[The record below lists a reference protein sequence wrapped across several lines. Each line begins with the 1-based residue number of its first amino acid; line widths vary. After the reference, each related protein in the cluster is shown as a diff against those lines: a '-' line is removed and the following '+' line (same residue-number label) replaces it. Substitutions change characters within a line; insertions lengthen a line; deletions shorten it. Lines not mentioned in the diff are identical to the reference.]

1 MTAAELM
8 TRPADE
14 LAALVR
20 AGELSASEL
29 VDASL
34 ERIAALQPQVNAFVD
49 VDEDGAR
56 AVAAAIAP
64 GDERPFAGVP
74 IAIKNNRAVTG
85 MRLTTGAA
93 LSGDHRPQ
101 RDHNVT
107 RRLRAAG
114 FVVIGTTTLPEWGIL
129 PVTEGRCFGP
139 TRNPWDL
146 GRTPGGSSGGSA
158 AAVAAAMVPLA
169 HGNDGGG
176 SLRIPAACC
185 GLVGLKPQR
194 GRISLAPDV
203 GEQFLVVDGVLTRT
217 VRETAQLL
225 DVLAG
230 PEVGDSSWAAA
241 PPEPF
246 AATAARGLRSRPP
259 RLRIGVTT
267 LMPLLEADL
276 HPNCAQAAHDAA
288 ALLERVG
295 HDVEEVTPPWRA
307 PGLLDLFTHAFG
319 PAVCS
324 SMAAAGTRLGRAP
337 REEDM
342 EPLSWAVWTR
352 CNEIT
357 AVQAA
362 VAGYRLQALGR
373 AITTW
378 AAPYDALLTPALA
391 QPPLPIGA
399 LDPCGPDPLDT
410 FERSGHFTPYTA
422 ISNIT
427 GSPAISLPLYTHDDG
442 LPLAIQLI
450 GRPAQE
456 GALLAL
462 AAQLETA
469 LPWSDRRAGLV
480 GA

>member
-8 TRPADE
+8 MRPADE

-56 AVAAAIAP
+56 AAAAAIAP

-85 MRLTTGAA
+85 LRLTTGAA
-93 LSGDHRPQ
+93 LSGDYRPQ

-114 FVVIGTTTLPEWGIL
+114 SSSSARR
-129 PVTEGRCFGP
+129 RCP
-139 TRNPWDL
+139 
-146 GRTPGGSSGGSA
+146 SGASCPSPRA
-158 AAVAAAMVPLA
+158 AASGPRATRGISGARPAAPRAARRPRSPPAMVPLA

-230 PEVGDSSWAAA
+230 PEVGDSSWAPP

-246 AATAARGLRSRPP
+246 AAAAARDRSRA

-276 HPNCAQAAHDAA
+276 HPDCARAAHDAA
-288 ALLERVG
+288 ALLERARPRRRG
-295 HDVEEVTPPWRA
+295 
-307 PGLLDLFTHAFG
+307 GL
-319 PAVCS
+319 
-324 SMAAAGTRLGRAP
+324 
-337 REEDM
+337 
-342 EPLSWAVWTR
+342 
-352 CNEIT
+352 
-357 AVQAA
+357 AA
-362 VAGYRLQALGR
+362 VAR
-373 AITTW
+373 AR
-378 AAPYDALLTPALA
+378 AARPVHARVRAR
-391 QPPLPIGA
+391 
-399 LDPCGPDPLDT
+399 
-410 FERSGHFTPYTA
+410 RSA
-422 ISNIT
+422 
-427 GSPAISLPLYTHDDG
+427 
-442 LPLAIQLI
+442 
-450 GRPAQE
+450 RR
-456 GALLAL
+456 
-462 AAQLETA
+462 
-469 LPWSDRRAGLV
+469 WRRRACST
-480 GA
+480 AARRARRTWSR